1 MEAFM
6 DRSATVLQRPLLPA
20 AQCDPSTLS
29 SLSSSSSG
37 LKRLRPI
44 LPKPTSQ
51 GTLDASI
58 LYQAMPSGSEE
69 FSNTKRSLAQKRRRE
84 RETRENFKPT
94 ESSESRSRR
103 SIGQR
108 ARRQREL
115 AEKIEAGLRLNT
127 VVTDQHEMRS
137 EAQRFRRQ
145 IEAAERRLQANPNCG
160 SVAEGLGD
168 TYIFNKNFIEDD
180 MYNKPTGGE
189 IKQRA
194 ANDTFN
200 ENWLISN
207 HGHGN

>member
-1 MEAFM
+1 MFSGNSPTLNVLWLKNDAENGKPVRISNPLNLLSQDHGA
-6 DRSATVLQRPLLPA
+6 RSA
-20 AQCDPSTLS
+20 
-29 SLSSSSSG
+29 
-37 LKRLRPI
+37 
-44 LPKPTSQ
+44 
-51 GTLDASI
+51 
-58 LYQAMPSGSEE
+58 
-69 FSNTKRSLAQKRRRE
+69 
-84 RETRENFKPT
+84 
-94 ESSESRSRR
+94 
-103 SIGQR
+103 QR

-168 TYIFNKNFIEDD
+168 TYTYIFNKNLIEDD